1 MLVLSRRKDESIM
14 VGDDVEIMIV
24 AIRRNEIRLGI
35 NAPKFIPVHRKE
47 VYGRILRERNA
58 RNNERSL
65 SFHHSLSNAI
75 AVGT

>member
-24 AIRRNEIRLGI
+24 AIRRNEIQLGI
-35 NAPKFIPVHRKE
+35 NAPKYIPVHRKE

-58 RNNERSL
+58 RNNGRLSL
-65 SFHHSLSNAI
+65 HHSLSNAV